1 MGACDSHYCADDPS
15 PHHCVC
21 VCCHP
26 LQAIE
31 GYRETEKAHWS
42 AENMA
47 VIQRLKRVASHVV
60 ENRQLSVLEEVHILD
75 LAKDG

>member
-1 MGACDSHYCADDPS
+1 V
-15 PHHCVC
+15 CVC
-21 VCCHP
+21 VRT

-31 GYRETEKAHWS
+31 GYRETEKALWS

-47 VIQRLKRVASHVV
+47 VVQRLKRVASHAV
-60 ENRQLSVLEEVHILD
+60 ENRQLSVLEEVHVLD